1 MSLKNKRIC
10 RKRFAFQ
17 DKYENEYTLAV
28 INVKFN
34 YTFKPEEGKH
44 VKIKDLR
51 TAAEIFTTG
60 G

>member
-1 MSLKNKRIC
+1 MHKR
-10 RKRFAFQ
+10 
-17 DKYENEYTLAV
+17 ENEYTLGV

-34 YTFKPEEGKH
+34 YTFKPEEGKS